1 MCLAIPGK
9 VVELLEG
16 TGRRLAMVDLVGVTR
31 EVDIGL
37 LDDAP
42 PDVGDWV
49 LVHVGFAMARLDQA
63 EAQETLSMLRMMQ
76 DALADPEEQAVAA
89 GHTEEQ
95 AVAAGH
101 TEQQAVAAAHRE
113 GLLDDVRLG

>member
-31 EVDIGL
+31 QVDIGL

-42 PDVGDWV
+42 PGVGDWV

-63 EAQETLSMLRMMQ
+63 EAQETLSMLRTMQ
-76 DALADPEEQAVAA
+76 DAFTDPGGQDQVPAA
-89 GHTEEQ
+89 GD
-95 AVAAGH
+95 
-101 TEQQAVAAAHRE
+101 TEQEAVPAAPRE
-113 GLLDDVRLG
+113 AR